1 MLTAALVSA
10 AQGCAIISD
19 APRPSIS
26 RIAVLAPEIRSD
38 SLTDEPKTNTSLLEN
53 PSAAIIPSSGET
65 GETPPTAMLPT
76 PPPEKIVETGMASW
90 YGTKHQG
97 KRTASGEVFNQD
109 KFTAAHRSLPWG
121 SIVKVINLANGKSVE
136 VRINDR
142 GPYGQGRIIDVSRAA
157 ARVLGMVASGVTL
170 VRVELLSPFETPD
183 DLVLQNRRQD

>member
-1 MLTAALVSA
+1 
-10 AQGCAIISD
+10 
-19 APRPSIS
+19 
-26 RIAVLAPEIRSD
+26 
-38 SLTDEPKTNTSLLEN
+38 
-53 PSAAIIPSSGET
+53 
-65 GETPPTAMLPT
+65 
-76 PPPEKIVETGMASW
+76 MASW
-90 YGTKHQG
+90 YGAKHQG

>member
-1 MLTAALVSA
+1 M
-10 AQGCAIISD
+10 
-19 APRPSIS
+19 
-26 RIAVLAPEIRSD
+26 APEIRSD
-38 SLTDEPKTNTSLLEN
+38 SLTDEPKTDTALLEN
-53 PSAAIIPSSGET
+53 PSAAIIPSAGET
-65 GETPPTAMLPT
+65 RESPPTAMPPT
-76 PPPEKIVETGMASW
+76 PPPEKIAETGM
-90 YGTKHQG
+90 
-97 KRTASGEVFNQD
+97 
-109 KFTAAHRSLPWG
+109 TAAHRSLPWG